1 MKKKREP
8 EADARDMDLEILP
21 LVKDISIRED
31 SKWRMWERGKKT
43 SRLERSEVCQQT
55 KVRSLLFLCLIW

>member
-1 MKKKREP
+1 
-8 EADARDMDLEILP
+8 MDLEILP

-31 SKWRMWERGKKT
+31 SKWRMWERGNKKT
-43 SRLERSEVCQQT
+43 SRLKRSEVCQQT